1 VADKEAP
8 ISFIMNSLVAGEVSP
23 DIYGRTDLAKY
34 HQGCMTMKNWFVN
47 YRGGAST
54 RAGTQYMGQPGST
67 GYTRLWPF
75 KFSAAI
81 GQTYMLVFSNL
92 KLRFIKNP
100 GGPSY
105 PNSSNAGFIL
115 SGGVPYEISTPYAEA
130 DLPFLKF
137 SQVADNLTITR
148 RGYAR
153 RTLSRIADTNWT
165 LTSITAPS
173 FSAPIISAIDIS
185 ALPSG
190 STDPQKTRYMYV
202 VTAVDANGNESP
214 PSAPFI
220 SAAGIDIGATQGT
233 VTVFFGQI
241 GGASYY
247 KVYKALPSPGDKVP
261 NYAQQF
267 GFAGYTYGTSFLDS
281 NIVADFAK
289 APPSR
294 NDPFAVGQVTGF
306 NISASSAD
314 WPVSGT
320 TITVSGGGGSGAI
333 IYPIIDTTTA
343 AGTGHISGLYIANPG
358 SGYTSAPTLT
368 AGGGGTT
375 FTATSSIG
383 PISGTDPDVV
393 GLFQQ
398 RQMYASTTNQP
409 ATLFAS
415 RPGRSDDFRKTNPTI
430 DSDAY
435 EFTIAQAQVNT
446 ILWLIPMPGGLV
458 VGTDAGVL
466 QLTGGSS
473 SPSNPTA
480 VTASSAVFVPQSYYG
495 SKDIHPIVIDYDL
508 MYIQTEG
515 SIVRDLQYNFFVNIY
530 TGTDVTALSS
540 HLFYPNSVRDWA
552 YQDSPNK
559 IIWVVM
565 DTGDLLSLTFLKAQE
580 ILGWARHDT
589 QGFVEAIGIVQEG
602 TTDAVYLS
610 INRNGTRFIE
620 RMCDRVYFQV
630 EDAWCLDAAL
640 STQPVFPA
648 ATLTLSAGSGVVTG
662 TASAGVFSSGDVGKV
677 IRAVRSKGVITGY
690 TSSTVVQITT
700 IPGYDFGGLVITQ
713 NTWRMDAVVSTVSG
727 LSHLNGYQVYA
738 LVDGLVQGPFMVSG
752 GSITLTTPGS
762 QIVVGLSYTCELEP
776 LFFDTGGEA
785 TIQGSLKKRTA
796 TTLRVKDTARIKM
809 GIDGASL
816 SEFIQGTSSTMP
828 QENLPYR
835 ASGLIQGDIRMI
847 MPQRFNRLGSV
858 IIRQELPLP
867 ATVLAVISEVA
878 QGDTR

>member
-1 VADKEAP
+1 
-8 ISFIMNSLVAGEVSP
+8 
-23 DIYGRTDLAKY
+23 
-34 HQGCMTMKNWFVN
+34 MTMKNWFVN

-54 RAGTQYMGQPGST
+54 RAGTQYIGQPGST
-67 GYTRLWPF
+67 GYARLWPF

-115 SGGVPYEISTPYAEA
+115 SGGVPYEIATPYLEA

-165 LTSITAPS
+165 LTTITAPS
-173 FSAPIISAIDIS
+173 FSAPTIGSIDIS
-185 ALPSG
+185 ALPAG

-214 PSAPFI
+214 PSVPFI

-314 WPVSGT
+314 WPAAGT
-320 TITVSGGGGSGAI
+320 TITVSGGGGSGAV
-333 IYPIIDTTTA
+333 IYPIIDNNTA
-343 AGTGHISGLYIANPG
+343 GGVGHISGLYIANPG
-358 SGYTSAPTLT
+358 SGYTSAPSLT

-383 PISGTDPDVV
+383 PISGTDPDAV

-398 RQMYASTTNQP
+398 RQIYASTTNKP

-415 RPGRSDDFRKTNPTI
+415 KPGRSDDFRQTNPTI

-435 EFTIAQAQVNT
+435 EFTIAQTQVNT

-508 MYIQTEG
+508 MYVQTEG

-565 DTGDLLSLTFLKAQE
+565 DTGALLSLTFLKAQE
-580 ILGWARHDT
+580 ILGWARHET
-589 QGFVEAIGIVQEG
+589 QGFVESVGVVQEG
-602 TTDAVYLS
+602 TIDAVYLS
-610 INRNGTRFIE
+610 VNRNGTRFIE
-620 RMCDRVYFQV
+620 RMCDRIYFQAD
-630 EDAWCLDAAL
+630 DAWCLDAAL
-640 STQPVFPA
+640 STQPTYPA

-662 TASAGVFSSGDVGKV
+662 TASAAVFAPGDVGKV
-677 IRAVRSKGVITGY
+677 IRAVHAKGVITGY
-690 TSSTVVQITT
+690 TSATVVQVTT
-700 IPGYDFGGLVITQ
+700 VAGYEFGGLIIAQ
-713 NTWRMDAVVSTVSG
+713 NVWRMDSVISSVSG
-727 LSHLNGYQVYA
+727 LSHLNGYSVYA
-738 LVDGLVQGPFMVSG
+738 LVDGLVQGPFTVSG
-752 GSITLTTPGS
+752 GSITLTASGS
-762 QIVVGLSYTCELEP
+762 QVVVGLSYTCDLEP
-776 LFFDTGGEA
+776 LFFDPGGEA

-796 TTLRVKDTARIKM
+796 TTLRVKDAARIKM
-809 GIDGASL
+809 GIGEASL
-816 SEFIQGTSSTMP
+816 KEFIQGASSTMP
-828 QENLPYR
+828 PEDLPYQ
-835 ASGLIQGDIRMI
+835 APGLMQGDIRMI
-847 MPQRFNRLGSV
+847 MPQRFNRSGTVL
-858 IIRQELPLP
+858 IRQDLPLP
-867 ATVLAVISEVA
+867 ATVLSVISEVA

>member
-8 ISFIMNSLVAGEVSP
+8 VSFIQNSLVAGEVSP
-23 DIYGRTDLAKY
+23 DLYGRTDLAKY

-75 KFSAAI
+75 KFSATI

-100 GGPSY
+100 GGFSY

-115 SGGVPYEISTPYAEA
+115 SGGVPYEIATPYVEA

-153 RTLSRIADTNWT
+153 RILSRISDTNWT
-165 LTSITAPS
+165 LTTITAPS
-173 FSAPIISAIDIS
+173 FSAPTITSIDIS
-185 ALPSG
+185 ALPAG

-214 PSAPFI
+214 PSIPFI
-220 SAAGIDIGATQGT
+220 SPAGIDIASTQGT

-281 NIVADFAK
+281 NIVADFTK

-314 WPVSGT
+314 WPAAGT
-320 TITVSGGGGSGAI
+320 TITVSGGGGSGAV
-333 IYPIIDTTTA
+333 IYPIIDSNTA
-343 AGTGHISGLYIANPG
+343 GGAGHISGLYIANPG

-398 RQMYASTTNQP
+398 RQIYASTTNQP

-415 RPGRSDDFRKTNPTI
+415 RPGRSDDFRQTNPTV

-435 EFTIAQAQVNT
+435 QFTIAQSQVNT
-446 ILWLIPMPGGLV
+446 ILWMVPMPGGLV

-540 HLFYPNSVRDWA
+540 HLFYPVSVRDWA

-559 IIWVVM
+559 IIWVVL
-565 DTGDLLSLTFLKAQE
+565 DTGVLLSLTFLKSQE
-580 ILGWARHDT
+580 ILGWARHETD
-589 QGFVEAIGIVQEG
+589 GFVEAVGVVQEG

-610 INRNGTRFIE
+610 VNRKGTRFIE
-620 RMCDRVYFQV
+620 RMCDRVYYQAD
-630 EDAWCLDAAL
+630 DAWCLDAAL
-640 STQPVFPA
+640 STQPVYPA
-648 ATLTLSAGSGVVTG
+648 ATLTLSAGSGVVNV
-662 TASAGVFSSGDVGKV
+662 TASAGVFGIGDVGKV
-677 IRAVRSKGVITGY
+677 IRAVRSKAIITGY
-690 TSSTVVQITT
+690 TSPTSIQVTTV
-700 IPGYDFGGLVITQ
+700 PGYDFGGFIIAQ
-713 NTWRMDAVVSTVSG
+713 NVWRMDAVISSVSG

-738 LVDGLVQGPFMVSG
+738 LVDGIVQGLFTVSG
-752 GSITLTTPGS
+752 GAITLTTPGS
-762 QIVVGLSYTCELEP
+762 QVVVGLPYGCDLEP
-776 LFFDTGGEA
+776 LFFDPGGEA

-809 GIDGASL
+809 GIDEASL
-816 SEFIQGTSSTMP
+816 REFLQGSSSTMP
-828 QENLPYR
+828 LEDLPYQ
-835 ASGLIQGDIRMI
+835 APGLMQGDIRVV
-847 MPQRFNRLGSV
+847 MPQRFNRLGTV
-858 IIRQELPLP
+858 FIRQDLPLP
-867 ATVLAVISEVA
+867 ATVLSVISEVA
-878 QGDTR
+878 QGDTH